1 MAINEAEC
9 VGCRY
14 CIIACPYDARF
25 FRQDKGIVEKCD
37 FCAKR
42 VDRGELPAC
51 VETCPSKV
59 RVFGDL
65 NDPNGPVRRL
75 LEHKRYYTKK
85 PEAGTGPQ
93 IYYLL

>member
-1 MAINEAEC
+1 
-9 VGCRY
+9 
-14 CIIACPYDARF
+14 
-25 FRQDKGIVEKCD
+25 
-37 FCAKR
+37 

-75 LEHKRYYTKK
+75 LESRRYRTKK